1 LKGRR
6 ETLKVLLDTSF
17 ILPSLGIDVGE
28 EVLEGL
34 RRLEASRAEIYYSG
48 FSVLESLWVSARLL
62 ARTAFNMEGFRLG
75 LRSVIEGGRYRKVDE
90 SSQVFSDALELYFL
104 GHRDMVDNVL
114 YACSTNLGLKFLTVD
129 AELKEFVGGRGL
141 GDTLVS
147 PDQLPQVR

>member
-1 LKGRR
+1 
-6 ETLKVLLDTSF
+6 LKVLLDTSF

-34 RRLEASRAEIYYSG
+34 RRLAASRAEIYYSG
-48 FSVLESLWVSARLL
+48 FSLLESLWVSARLS
-62 ARTAFNMEGFRLG
+62 ARTALNMEGFRLG

-90 SSQVFSDALELYFL
+90 TSQVFSDALELYFL

-129 AELKEFVGGRGL
+129 AELKEFVDSRGL

-147 PDQLPQVR
+147 PGQLPPAR